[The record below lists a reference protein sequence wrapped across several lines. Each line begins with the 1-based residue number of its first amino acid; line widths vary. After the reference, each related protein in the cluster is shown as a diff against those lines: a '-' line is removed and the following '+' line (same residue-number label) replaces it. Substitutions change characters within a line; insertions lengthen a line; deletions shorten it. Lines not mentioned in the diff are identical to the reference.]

1 MQLRIITLYRTENYG
16 AFYKCSFCRL
26 LIYNLYRDKK
36 IDGCVHLGIENTS
49 CLSSSYIV
57 HWHDDVIRREHFNS

>member
-1 MQLRIITLYRTENYG
+1 MGRFTNVRFVVN
-16 AFYKCSFCRL
+16 

>member
-1 MQLRIITLYRTENYG
+1 MLNNSVAELR
-16 AFYKCSFCRL
+16 S
-26 LIYNLYRDKK
+26 YNLYRDKK